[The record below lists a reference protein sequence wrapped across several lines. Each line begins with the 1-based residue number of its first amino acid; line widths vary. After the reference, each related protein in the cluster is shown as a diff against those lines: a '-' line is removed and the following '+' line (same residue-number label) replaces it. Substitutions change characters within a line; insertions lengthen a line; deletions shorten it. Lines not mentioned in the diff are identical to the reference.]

1 VGFVDVEDDADAVDD
16 GREPLF
22 VADGDRLIPTDSA
35 RGPWSPDALHGG
47 AVAAI
52 LARAIE
58 PLPSAQ
64 PMRVTRMTLDLTRA
78 VPWTPLRVR
87 TRIVRDGRRV
97 QLIEATVTSD
107 ATPTGPDVAL
117 ATMAALRIRE
127 QPGLV
132 PLDQLPPAV
141 ADGSGPP
148 PPEAGTP
155 LVRTETPFH
164 YIRAFDVRTVGEWDG
179 ATATTWYRLRA
190 ALVGGEPLTPLLRLA
205 ATADLVISGSRQLA
219 IDEWVTV
226 NADLSIFVER
236 PTDSPWLGLVSTVR
250 LSPDGIGHTDGFV
263 HDRAGR
269 VAHAVKSLLVD
280 RR

>member
-1 VGFVDVEDDADAVDD
+1 M
-16 GREPLF
+16 
-22 VADGDRLIPTDSA
+22 PTDSA

-47 AVAAI
+47 ALAAL
-52 LARAIE
+52 LARAVE

-64 PMRVTRMTLDLTRA
+64 PMRVTRMTIDLTRV

-97 QLIEATVTSD
+97 QLVEAAITAD
-107 ATPTGPDVAL
+107 AASAGPDVAL
-117 ATMAALRIRE
+117 ATMSALRIRE

-132 PLDQLPPAV
+132 PMAHVPV
-141 ADGSGPP
+141 AAPDGAGPP
-148 PPEAGTP
+148 PPEAGTA
-155 LVRTETPFH
+155 LVRSETPFH

-190 ALVGGEPLTPLLRLA
+190 ALVGGEPLTPLQRLA

-226 NADLSIFVER
+226 NADLSVFVER
-236 PTDSPWLGLVSTVR
+236 VTDSPWLGLVSTVR
-250 LSPDGIGHTDGFV
+250 ISPDGIGHTDGFV
-263 HDRAGR
+263 HDRVGR

>member
-1 VGFVDVEDDADAVDD
+1 VGDLED
-16 GREPLF
+16 REPLF
-22 VADGDRLIPTDSA
+22 VADGDLLVPTDSA

-47 AVAAI
+47 AVAAV
-52 LARAIE
+52 LVRAVE

-64 PMRVTRMTLDLTRA
+64 PMRFTRMTIDLTRV

-97 QLIEATVTSD
+97 QLVEAAITAD
-107 ATPTGPDVAL
+107 ATPAGADVAL
-117 ATMAALRIRE
+117 ATMSALRIRE

-132 PLDQLPPAV
+132 PLDQLPPA
-141 ADGSGPP
+141 DGAGAGRTGPP

-155 LVRTETPFH
+155 LVRTEPSLH
-164 YIRAFDVRTVGEWDG
+164 YLRAFDVRTVGEWDG

-190 ALVGGEPLTPLLRLA
+190 ALVGGEPLTPLQRLA

-226 NADLSIFVER
+226 NADLSVFVER
-236 PTDSPWLGLVSTVR
+236 VTTSPWLGLVSTVR
-250 LSPDGIGHTDGFV
+250 ISPDGIGHTDGFV

>member
-1 VGFVDVEDDADAVDD
+1 MLDHEGPPSEPEDDET
-16 GREPLF
+16 EPLF
-22 VADGDRLIPTDSA
+22 RRDGELLVPTDSA
-35 RGPWSPDALHGG
+35 RGPWTPDALHGG
-47 AVAAI
+47 AVAAL
-52 LARAIE
+52 LARAVE

-64 PMRVTRMTLDLTRA
+64 PMRVARMTVDLTRA

-97 QLIEATVTSD
+97 QLVEAALTSD
-107 ATPTGPDVAL
+107 DSAAGPDVAL
-117 ATMAALRIRE
+117 ASMSALRIRQ

-132 PLDQLPPAV
+132 PLAGVPEPAGDE
-141 ADGSGPP
+141 ARPP

-155 LVRTETPFH
+155 LVRSETPFH
-164 YIRAFDVRTVGEWDG
+164 YLRAFDVRTVGEWDG

-190 ALVGGEPLTPLLRLA
+190 RLVGGEPLTPLQRLA

-219 IDEWVTV
+219 IEEWITV

-236 PTDSPWLGLVSTVR
+236 PTTSAWLGLVSTVR
-250 LSPDGIGHTDGFV
+250 LRDDGIGHTDGLV
-263 HDRAGR
+263 HDRSGR